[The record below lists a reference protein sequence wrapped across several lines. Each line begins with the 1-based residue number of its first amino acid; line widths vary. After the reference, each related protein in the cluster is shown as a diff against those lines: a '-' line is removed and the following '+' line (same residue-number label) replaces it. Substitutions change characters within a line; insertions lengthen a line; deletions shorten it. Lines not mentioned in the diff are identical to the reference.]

1 MEDRHILELLWDRAE
16 SAIDALRAK
25 FGRRPHMTAMNILGN
40 AQDAEEA
47 INDTYLALL
56 DAIPPARPD
65 PLPAFVYKVG
75 RNVALKFLR
84 LRSAQKRNSG
94 YDLSLE
100 ELGITDV
107 FDKTR
112 SDFTSSISTTPVWV
126 DTVKQAARVTI
137 DEEGVVAASYIVI
150 PGAGAGMPPEEII
163 DFVLDRP
170 FLFVIESDGIP
181 LFTGVVNNP

>member
-94 YDLSLE
+94 YDLSL
-100 ELGITDV
+100 
-107 FDKTR
+107 
-112 SDFTSSISTTPVWV
+112 FTC
-126 DTVKQAARVTI
+126 DYGGKARVT
-137 DEEGVVAASYIVI
+137 VRCNKT
-150 PGAGAGMPPEEII
+150 
-163 DFVLDRP
+163 F
-170 FLFVIESDGIP
+170 
-181 LFTGVVNNP
+181 